1 MGILDACMK
10 HALAQVKL
18 MFGIS
23 ILSWDTYDIINT
35 QLHRGILPTLKIPK
49 GLWATTTAVR
59 DICDSVVHIYIYML
73 WIHTVACNF
82 YVSTL
87 LKASQTVLSS
97 CAPEALLQHRSCP
110 IARDRVWKEKNAC
123 SIELGKWDDLLAA
136 LTTGWYIYIFA
147 RWSRVKLIKLHSYI
161 DLYSLPFLWL

>member
-59 DICDSVVHIYIYML
+59 DICDSVVHIYIYIYAMNPYCCMQFL
-73 WIHTVACNF
+73 CFHFTESFPNSPLFVCPRGIAPAP
-82 YVSTL
+82 L
-87 LKASQTVLSS
+87 L
-97 CAPEALLQHRSCP
+97 PHRT
-110 IARDRVWKEKNAC
+110 R
-123 SIELGKWDDLLAA
+123 
-136 LTTGWYIYIFA
+136 
-147 RWSRVKLIKLHSYI
+147 SRVERKERLFDWIGKMGWLVGSI
-161 DLYSLPFLWL
+161 DNWMIYLYFRPMISSETHKTT